1 MGYDVCM
8 RKILVFGVFDGIHGG
23 HRSFLLQAKKFGDYL
38 VIAVARDEVVEK
50 LKNRRPRKNLEVRI
64 KELQETGLADEVI
77 EGDSDLGSWEVVGK
91 VRPDIIALGYDQ
103 EALKNALEAHVRKG
117 GLAIEVRIME
127 PYRPEELH
135 SSIIRGF

>member
-1 MGYDVCM
+1 M

-23 HRSFLLQAKKFGDYL
+23 HRNFLSQAKKLGDYL
-38 VIAVARDEVVEK
+38 IIAVARDEVVEK
-50 LKNRRPRKNLEVRI
+50 LKDRRPWKNLEVRI
-64 KELQETGLADEVI
+64 RELLETGLVDEVI

-103 EALKNALEAHVRKG
+103 TALKNALETHVKEKE
-117 GLAIEVRIME
+117 LAIEVRVME